1 LSSDFIDSRIDACH
15 ELIEQGDYKSVPEI
29 LKLIGEIRIHD
40 KDVKEEIGK
49 FEKTHDE
56 QLEKNLMDIEHSNL
70 DALNKEAKFNREYYL
85 YAISYLRFYDRLRKE
100 YELF

>member
-1 LSSDFIDSRIDACH
+1 MSTDFIDSRIDACH

-40 KDVKEEIGK
+40 EKVKEEINR
-49 FEKTHDE
+49 FEKQHDE
-56 QLEKNLMDIEHSNL
+56 QLEKNLLDIEHSSL
-70 DALNKEAKFNREYYL
+70 DALNKNAKASKEYYL
-85 YAISYLRFYDRLRKE
+85 YAISYLKFYDNLRKE